1 MQGMVNNME
10 EAKLKTLVQIKA
22 FVDGTSEAV
31 FRVPKEGRNQLSSE
45 CSRGLATPLTDG
57 CPSFLDGCA
66 RGLKQEDLSA
76 VVPQSNLS
84 AILVQGNEKSA
95 QPWQVN
101 WASSSA

>member
-76 VVPQSNLS
+76 VVPHRATCRQSWCRETKNQRNL
-84 AILVQGNEKSA
+84 GR
-95 QPWQVN
+95 
-101 WASSSA
+101 